1 MAPPPNSSS
10 PRRRLAGLQPDA
22 LIEQAL
28 VPSAERAAPVVPG
41 CTIENVLGR
50 GGMGVVFLARQTSL
64 DRAVAVKVLAV
75 EMADDPRF
83 VERLEREARTM
94 ARLRHPN
101 IVTVYDFQ
109 FLDDGSAA
117 IVMEF
122 IGGGSLRQ
130 VLARCPRGLPIAEAL
145 RIFHEIA
152 TGLRAAHEAGVV
164 HRDMKPENVLIEP
177 GGTARV
183 TDFGLA
189 LPLGTAVTRLTHP
202 GTAVGTLEYMA
213 PEQTRGDMLDERADI
228 YSLGVILYELLT
240 GQTPRGSFDPPH
252 IARPGVP
259 PTVSHATMRALRPR
273 PEERFESIA
282 AFEQAL
288 TVASPAPRW
297 RRIAL
302 AGAALV
308 LATGLISAPKS
319 DLPVPSPPAP
329 ATTTPLP
336 SPPQPGP
343 WRDALAGIDRNRDN
357 YGGGWQ
363 REGHAWVSNNG
374 ICVLALER
382 TLPASYDVRMTFV
395 RLSGGAS
402 VTLFFSANDSVGSAE
417 LDAWLEGLGGV
428 QNIGPEDLRDGYG
441 FRFPLENGRSYEL
454 MIEVRPGRVR
464 MLVDGEEKGVFEIA
478 DKQLHP
484 PQPWNWRPADR
495 PAALAIGSW
504 ESPTRFEK
512 VEWRAVREIKN

>member
-1 MAPPPNSSS
+1 MASPNSSS

-28 VPSAERAAPVVPG
+28 SPSVERAAPVVPG

-83 VERLEREARTM
+83 IERLEREARTM

-101 IVTVYDFQ
+101 IVTVHDFQ

-130 VLARCPRGLPIAEAL
+130 VLAQHPRGLPVAEAL
-145 RIFHEIA
+145 RLFHEIA

-177 GGTARV
+177 AGTARV

-189 LPLGTAVTRLTHP
+189 LPLGSAATRLTHP

-213 PEQTRGDMLDERADI
+213 PEQTRGDTLDERADI

-259 PTVSHATMRALRPR
+259 QTISLATMRALRPR

-282 AFEQAL
+282 AFERAL
-288 TVASPAPRW
+288 TLPTSAPRW
-297 RRIAL
+297 RHIAL
-302 AGAALV
+302 AGALLV
-308 LATGLISAPKS
+308 LVAGVAFAPKS
-319 DLPVPSPPAP
+319 EPK
-329 ATTTPLP
+329 TTPLP
-336 SPPQPGP
+336 PAAPLLQPGP
-343 WRDALAGIDRNRDN
+343 WRDALAGIDRTRDN
-357 YGGGWQ
+357 YGGQWQ
-363 REGHAWVSNNG
+363 RDGHAWVSTNA

-382 TLPASYDVRMTFV
+382 ALPANYDARMTFT
-395 RLSGGAS
+395 RLSGSAS
-402 VTLFFSANDSVGSAE
+402 VALFFAANSSVGSAE
-417 LDAWLEGLGGV
+417 LGAWREDLAGV
-428 QNIGPEDLRDGYG
+428 QAIGTEDLRDGYG
-441 FRFPLENGRSYEL
+441 FRFPVENGRSYEL
-454 MIEVRPGRVR
+454 MIEVRPSRIR
-464 MLVDGEEKGVFEIA
+464 MLLDGEEKGVFDIG
-478 DKQLHP
+478 DKQLSP
-484 PQPWNWRPADR
+484 PSPWNWQPQYR

-512 VEWRAVREIKN
+512 VEWRAVSETPGR